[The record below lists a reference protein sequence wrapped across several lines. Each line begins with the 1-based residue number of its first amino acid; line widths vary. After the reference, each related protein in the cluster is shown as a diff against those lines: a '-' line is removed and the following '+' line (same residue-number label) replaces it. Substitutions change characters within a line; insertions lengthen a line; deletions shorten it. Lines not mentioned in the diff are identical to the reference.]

1 MPGFLHDGVVTLLEQ
16 HPRLLVEAWS
26 CSGDTSLR
34 DASVTV
40 LPNELRL
47 TFARAG
53 VRHIQPDLVLR
64 FDRPGMAPRHG
75 SAEVLAT
82 RAPRRPATWQTHAVL
97 LEQTFGERDPVQ
109 ALVALGSTMEAWA
122 TRQLRGRAGLG
133 HVRVLGPSA
142 YASLDLVACARVE
155 PYRAAFFLAILREQ
169 ATGKACEATIR
180 ALVALDD
187 PFSGDYL
194 RMILTALP
202 NPELRKELLMLVR
215 TRMIEIDEA
224 DRQGFLYRMAFEDGE
239 RAGREEG
246 RVATLIEVLA
256 ARGLA
261 PAESLRERL
270 LACKPEQLDRAV
282 LLALAVTSIDE
293 FERLLFGTPAGLD
306 G

>member
-1 MPGFLHDGVVTLLEQ
+1 LHDGVVTLLEQ

-64 FDRPGMAPRHG
+64 FDRPGMAPRYG
-75 SAEVLAT
+75 CAEVLAT
-82 RAPRRPATWQTHAVL
+82 RAPRRPATWLTHAVL
-97 LEQTFGERDPVQ
+97 LEQAFGERNPVQ
-109 ALVALGSTMEAWA
+109 VVVALGPTMEGWA
-122 TRQLRGRAGLG
+122 ARQLQGRAGLG
-133 HVRVLGPSA
+133 HVRVLGPGA
-142 YASLDLVACARVE
+142 LASLDRTSVRTD
-155 PYRAAFFLAILREQ
+155 PHRAAFFLAVAREQ
-169 ATGKACEATIR
+169 AAGEACEATIR

-215 TRMIEIDEA
+215 TRVIEIDEA

-246 RVATLIEVLA
+246 REEGRVATLIEVLA

-261 PAESLRERL
+261 PAGSLRERL
-270 LACKPEQLDRAV
+270 LACKPKQLDRAV

-293 FERLLFGTPAGLD
+293 FERLLFGKPAGLD